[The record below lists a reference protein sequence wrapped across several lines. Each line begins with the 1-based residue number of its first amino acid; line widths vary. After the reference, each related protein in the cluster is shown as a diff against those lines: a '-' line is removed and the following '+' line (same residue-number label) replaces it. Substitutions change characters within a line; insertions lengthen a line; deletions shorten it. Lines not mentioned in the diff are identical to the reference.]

1 MKKTKLLKA
10 VFCLVL
16 AAALFT
22 ACGPNDKPA
31 SSDVADLDDGQ
42 TRICLLINGQLGDM
56 SFFDSANEGMTRFAR
71 DYPDVEV
78 KIVEM
83 GTDTSKWEPTLR
95 QTANDAYDL
104 IIVCTSDM
112 KEPLQRLVKME
123 KYADRRFIIFDAEI
137 EDDKAANYPTVHSM
151 MFKQNEGGYV
161 AGVLAALLSKDA
173 GVNTTGFIGGMQ
185 IDIINDFGYGFMQ
198 GVNKVNEDFGQEMK
212 AYSSYIGDFS
222 NSTKG
227 KSLADTIYSQGA
239 EIVFAAASQA
249 GLGCLDS
256 AKNNGKLIIGVDSD
270 QFDYFK
276 DTDPKKADRIV
287 TSILKRV
294 DLALY
299 EACEAYLNGT
309 LEYGVLVT
317 LGMNEEKVGIVE
329 NDNYKA
335 KVSEETRA
343 YVSRI
348 ISQIKDGSLTVESGL
363 KRYISVSDMN
373 AYIDALKPGGE

>member
-373 AYIDALKPGGE
+373 TYIDALKPDGE

>member
-137 EDDKAANYPTVHSM
+137 EDDKAANYSTVHSM

-373 AYIDALKPGGE
+373 TYIDALKPDGE

>member
-22 ACGPNDKPA
+22 ACRPNDKPA

-373 AYIDALKPGGE
+373 AYIDALKPDGE

>member
-373 AYIDALKPGGE
+373 AYIDALKPDGE

>member
-348 ISQIKDGSLTVESGL
+348 ISQIKDGLLTVESGL

-373 AYIDALKPGGE
+373 AYIDALKPDGE

>member
-22 ACGPNDKPA
+22 ACGPNDKPV

-373 AYIDALKPGGE
+373 AYIDALKPDGE